1 MDGDEN
7 DSESLK
13 KFLDDVKVTAK
24 NGIVLNGA
32 LAWVD
37 IQSHTTAVGVRQDQ
51 MVSLFTMEEI
61 EEAIED
67 LWGACGGEETVLG
80 TMPKRNNVPNK
91 AKNLVDD
98 LFKAFIKLEEV
109 DKKPA
114 ILATSVQMRTIRPYN
129 LGEAANVHPTDV
141 MERVKLLEECISN
154 QNKTI
159 MQLVMKIDSLAHTHR
174 PVQQLPPL
182 HPPAVGHN
190 RVQGAVGGVPPQA
203 PPRVDQLIHQAYDRV
218 QDRVILTPSKR
229 KRVADD
235 HVEENQAGNRDAPK
249 SWAGVVN
256 SDQSRNHTPGQKG
269 GRSHWRQKSLLVN
282 GVSNDSTEDK
292 SFAADVCL
300 VAGGVS
306 KNATSDKLTDYL
318 KNKGLNILKCELLTT
333 KVELARTLSFKVTI
347 KADDFEKAKN
357 PNIWPYRVVVRKFVN
372 FRRREVDEFAPQGN
386 QVRGVHRLEQGQ
398 HAHQAGPGHVQPHQA
413 EHGTPTSVHNRFDV
427 QGFREEGSH

>member
-1 MDGDEN
+1 M
-7 DSESLK
+7 
-13 KFLDDVKVTAK
+13 
-24 NGIVLNGA
+24 
-32 LAWVD
+32 
-37 IQSHTTAVGVRQDQ
+37 
-51 MVSLFTMEEI
+51 
-61 EEAIED
+61 
-67 LWGACGGEETVLG
+67 
-80 TMPKRNNVPNK
+80 
-91 AKNLVDD
+91 
-98 LFKAFIKLEEV
+98 
-109 DKKPA
+109 
-114 ILATSVQMRTIRPYN
+114 
-129 LGEAANVHPTDV
+129 
-141 MERVKLLEECISN
+141 
-154 QNKTI
+154 
-159 MQLVMKIDSLAHTHR
+159 
-174 PVQQLPPL
+174 
-182 HPPAVGHN
+182 
-190 RVQGAVGGVPPQA
+190 
-203 PPRVDQLIHQAYDRV
+203 
-218 QDRVILTPSKR
+218 
-229 KRVADD
+229 ADD
-235 HVEENQAGNRDAPK
+235 HVEENQVGNRDAPK

-386 QVRGVHRLEQGQ
+386 QVRGVHRLGQGQ
-398 HAHQAGPGHVQPHQA
+398 HGGQGHGQPHQAGPGHVQPHQA